1 MTIPLS
7 VSELGNLWQAYQEKS
22 LMLRL
27 LEHFLEKA
35 SEGKAQTFL
44 QNTYNIE
51 YQNEQAIRTIF
62 INEGA
67 VIPAAFSKEEV
78 NSDAPRLFDDD
89 FVVMHIRMC
98 YKVLNGLYALH
109 AVMSYREDIR
119 ILYKD
124 FTMDSEGFIEIIPQS
139 GCKVIDYQ
147 RKVVLDQFLLTS
159 TLEQLSAE
167 LAATNYTYSE
177 MEALESF
184 HRHIKSNKQNL
195 LDKFFFFKYNRE
207 LHFRILSM
215 AHSAKISKFAMQMMD
230 LNDFFLLNLFSHFK
244 FDVLELVNYHS
255 EIINA
260 IKARNEVKAKKVTEE
275 HTNYINYLKKDLP
288 FEVAMI

>member
-1 MTIPLS
+1 METFRPIPKGPVMKSILIYEQLKERLMRGQLTFGEKIS
-7 VSELGNLWQAYQEKS
+7 ITDFIDEFKVSRRPVMDAMK
-22 LMLRL
+22 ML
-27 LEHFLEKA
+27 E
-35 SEGKAQTFL
+35 
-44 QNTYNIE
+44 
-51 YQNEQAIRTIF
+51 
-62 INEGA
+62 
-67 VIPAAFSKEEV
+67 
-78 NSDAPRLFDDD
+78 
-89 FVVMHIRMC
+89 
-98 YKVLNGLYALH
+98 
-109 AVMSYREDIR
+109 
-119 ILYKD
+119 
-124 FTMDSEGFIEIIPQS
+124 SEGFIEIIPQS

-230 LNDFFLLNLFSHFK
+230 LNDFFLLNLFTHFK

-260 IKARNEVKAKKVTEE
+260 IKARNEVKAKKITEE

-288 FEVAMI
+288 FEVAMV